1 MFKNIFLVFI
11 GMFLMTSCATTKQ
24 VTDPLDSVLVSE
36 NPKIKRVIDSVAQ
49 YEVQIRY
56 TQIDRVND
64 TVIFTDYDFQVDA
77 ESYFYPASTVKF
89 PTAVLALEQLNQ
101 IDTLDMH
108 TRFYVEGD
116 SVETTFAKAISEI
129 FSVSDNDANNRLVE
143 FLGQDA
149 INASLKQKG
158 IVPVRI
164 AHRLGYHSDDLNT
177 KPLVIYQNDSTT
189 AIFEGTMNTSPE
201 PLDLKFIEKGIG
213 FYEYGELIREP
224 FDFGLKN
231 YYPIAAQHGLLKR
244 VIFPENF
251 PENERFD
258 LSEEQRTYLLTTM
271 HTLPKEVGYDPV
283 EYYDG
288 YCKFF
293 MFGDTKDDIPKNIKI
308 YNKVGFAYGTLTD
321 CAYITDSKND
331 IEFLLTATI
340 LVNKNGVF
348 NDDTYAYDEVGIPF
362 LAELGRQ
369 LYAYNL
375 NRKK

>member
-1 MFKNIFLVFI
+1 MFKDVYLVFI
-11 GMFLMTSCATTKQ
+11 GIVLMTSCATTKQ
-24 VTDPLDSVLVSE
+24 VTDPLDFVLASE
-36 NPKIKRVIDSVAQ
+36 NPKIKRVIDSLAQ

-56 TQIDRVND
+56 TQIDHIYD
-64 TVIFTDYDFQVDA
+64 SVIFTDYDFQVDA

-149 INASLKQKG
+149 INTSLKQKG

-177 KPLVIYQNDSTT
+177 KPLIIYQNDSTT
-189 AIFEGTMNTSPE
+189 AIFGGTINTSPK
-201 PLDLKFIEKGIG
+201 PLDLKFIEKGKG
-213 FYEYGELIREP
+213 FYEDGELIREP
-224 FDFGLKN
+224 FDFSLKN

-258 LSEEQRTYLLTTM
+258 LSEEQRNYLLTTM

-283 EYYDG
+283 EYYDS

-321 CAYITDSKND
+321 CAYITDTKND
-331 IEFLLTATI
+331 VEFLLTATI

-348 NDDTYAYDEVGIPF
+348 NDDIYAYDEVGIPF

-369 LYAYNL
+369 LYTYNL